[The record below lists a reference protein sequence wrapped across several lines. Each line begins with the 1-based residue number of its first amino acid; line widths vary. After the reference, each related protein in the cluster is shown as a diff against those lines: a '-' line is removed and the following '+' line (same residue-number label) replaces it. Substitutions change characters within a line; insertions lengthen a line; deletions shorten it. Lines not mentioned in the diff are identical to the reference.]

1 MAGSGQPVPVSDE
14 MLAAHPFTVGM
25 EPSQLRRVAECA
37 LRVMEFAP
45 DQVIFHAAG
54 VARVLYLIRQGTV
67 ALEVVAPGAGTRIV
81 ATLHGGDA
89 LGWSW
94 MFPPYR
100 WAFDARAVVATEAI
114 AVDGEKLRSCA
125 EKDHELG
132 YQVVWRVAREMADR
146 LQATRLQL
154 LDVYGERP

>member
-1 MAGSGQPVPVSDE
+1 MAGSDQPGPIPE
-14 MLAAHPFTVGM
+14 ELLAAHPFVVDM
-25 EPSQLRRVAECA
+25 EESQLRCIAGCV
-37 LRVMEFAP
+37 VKVVQFAA
-45 DQVIFHAAG
+45 DQVIFHAGG
-54 VARVLYLIRQGTV
+54 VSRVLYLLRRGDV

-100 WAFDARAVVATEAI
+100 WAFDARALAPTEAI
-114 AVDGEKLRSCA
+114 VVDGEKLRGCA
-125 EKDHELG
+125 EADHELG

-154 LDVYGERP
+154 LDVYGERS